1 MRHSTQ
7 GDRSE
12 GIGGE
17 RPVGAGAG
25 ALGSSAIAMAPPALV
40 EQVTALVARRE
51 WEQVRAVLQAA
62 RPDVELDAPLLEL
75 AAEASWWLGRVTESV
90 GFRREALAAHE
101 AAGDR
106 IGAAR
111 LALLLSEDHRRQ
123 GRSTVAESWRRR
135 AARLLQ
141 DQPERPEHGY
151 LLLHRAEVARRRG
164 DLDDARAMLEEATG
178 IARRADD
185 ADLAADVTQE
195 LGRVLISAGQPL
207 EGLALMDEA
216 MLAASDGGLSPYTT
230 GKVYCCMISACDDL
244 GDVQRVAEWEQSS
257 AAWARLEGVNVF
269 PGMCRVHHAEL
280 LAHFGR
286 WSEAEQVAEQA
297 CEELREVGWIV
308 AYAWTAL
315 GHLRSRR
322 GNFDGAAEAFA
333 TADRFGAGGPGPEAG
348 FALLLLA
355 RGDPGG
361 GLRRIT
367 RALGADGT
375 PLSRARLL
383 PAGVELAVAAGD
395 LESAEAWTAELEQ
408 TAARYGTSK
417 LLASA
422 STARGRLELARGST
436 EAACAALTQALQ
448 RWRDLSAPYELATN
462 RVLLAQACLALGDDD
477 GWNRSLDLAVELF
490 TSLGAAADLA
500 RVHELRPPADGAR
513 PAGGAGLTA
522 REAEVL
528 GLLATG
534 ATNKEMAARLVVSQK
549 TVARHLSN
557 IFTKIGV
564 STRAAATAYA
574 FRHGLVDR

>member
-1 MRHSTQ
+1 
-7 GDRSE
+7 
-12 GIGGE
+12 
-17 RPVGAGAG
+17 
-25 ALGSSAIAMAPPALV
+25 MAPPALV

-51 WEQVRAVLQAA
+51 WAQVRAVLHAA
-62 RPDVELDAPLLEL
+62 RPGLDAPLLEL

-90 GFRREALAAHE
+90 AIRREALAAHE
-101 AAGDR
+101 AADDR

-111 LALLLSEDHRRQ
+111 MALLLSEDHRRQ

-135 AARLLQ
+135 AARLLH
-141 DQPERPEHGY
+141 DQPECPEHGY

-164 DLDDARAMLEEATG
+164 VLDEARAMLEEAAG
-178 IARRADD
+178 IARRAGD

-195 LGRVLISAGQPL
+195 LGRVLISAGHPL

-244 GDVQRVAEWEQSS
+244 GDVKRVAEWEQSS

-286 WSEAEQVAEQA
+286 WAEAEQVAEQA

-315 GHLRSRR
+315 GQLRSRR
-322 GNFDGAAEAFA
+322 GDFDGAAEAFA
-333 TADRFGAGGPGPEAG
+333 TADRSGAGGPGPEAG

-367 RALGADGT
+367 RALGADST

-383 PAGVELAVAAGD
+383 PAAVEVAAAAGD
-395 LESAEAWTAELEQ
+395 LESAERWTAELEQ
-408 TAARYGTSK
+408 TAARYDTSK

-422 STARGRLELARGST
+422 STARGRLELARGEA
-436 EAACAALTQALQ
+436 EAACTALTRALRQ
-448 RWRDLSAPYELATN
+448 WHDLAAPYEVAAN
-462 RVLLAQACLALGDDD
+462 RVLLAQASLALGDDD
-477 GWNRSLDLAVELF
+477 SWNRSLDLAIELF

-500 RVHELRPPADGAR
+500 RVDELRRPADATRPSGSAR
-513 PAGGAGLTA
+513 LTA

-528 GLLATG
+528 RLLATG

-574 FRHGLVDR
+574 FRHGLADH

>member
-1 MRHSTQ
+1 M
-7 GDRSE
+7 
-12 GIGGE
+12 
-17 RPVGAGAG
+17 
-25 ALGSSAIAMAPPALV
+25 AIAMAPPTLV

-51 WEQVRAVLQAA
+51 WAQVRAVLHAA
-62 RPDVELDAPLLEL
+62 PPDVELDAPLLEL
-75 AAEASWWLGRVTESV
+75 AAEASWWLGRVTEAM
-90 GFRREALAAHE
+90 GLRGEALAAHE

-111 LALLLSEDHRRQ
+111 MALLLSEDHRRQ
-123 GRSTVAESWRRR
+123 GRSMVAESWRRR

-141 DQPERPEHGY
+141 DQAECPEHGY

-164 DLDDARAMLEEATG
+164 ALDDARTMLEEAAG
-178 IARRADD
+178 IARRAGD

-195 LGRVLISAGQPL
+195 LGRVLISAGHPL
-207 EGLALMDEA
+207 DGLALMDEA

-244 GDVQRVAEWEQSS
+244 GDVKRVAEWERSS

-286 WSEAEQVAEQA
+286 WTEAEQVAEQA
-297 CEELREVGWIV
+297 CEELREVGWVV

-315 GHLRSRR
+315 GQLRSRR
-322 GNFDGAAEAFA
+322 GDFDGAAEAFA
-333 TADRFGAGGPGPEAG
+333 TADRTGAGGPGPEAG

-355 RGDPGG
+355 RGDPRG
-361 GLRRIT
+361 GLRRVT
-367 RALGADGT
+367 RALGAQT
-375 PLSRARLL
+375 APLSRARLL
-383 PAGVELAVAAGD
+383 PAAVELAVAAGD
-395 LESAEAWTAELEQ
+395 LEAAVGWTVELEQ
-408 TAARYGTSK
+408 TAARYDTSK

-422 STARGRLELARGST
+422 STARGRLELARGRA
-436 EAACAALTQALQ
+436 EAACAALTRALRQ
-448 RWRDLSAPYELATN
+448 WHDLAAPYDIAAN
-462 RVLLAQACLALGDDD
+462 RVLLAQASLALGDDD
-477 GWNRSLDLAVELF
+477 GWNRSLDLAVEIF

-500 RVHELRPPADGAR
+500 RVDELRRPADHIR
-513 PAGGAGLTA
+513 PSGTGGLTA

-534 ATNKEMAARLVVSQK
+534 ATNKEIAARLVVSQK

-574 FRHGLVDR
+574 FRHGLADH